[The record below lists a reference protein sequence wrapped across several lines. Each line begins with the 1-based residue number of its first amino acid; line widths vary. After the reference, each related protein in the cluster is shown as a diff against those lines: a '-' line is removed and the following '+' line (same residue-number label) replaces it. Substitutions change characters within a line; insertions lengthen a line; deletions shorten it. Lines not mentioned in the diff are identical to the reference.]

1 MPKQQKNKKY
11 MVFEYLRKR
20 IIDSSIPP
28 GFPISEGDLAE
39 ELGVSKTPIR
49 EALRQLE
56 KDGLVQNTP
65 GRGSNVTNISSRDI
79 SEVFQL
85 REIIECGAAK
95 RAALLPDKDKIIEK
109 RKEVQQLTLNKQ
121 RMSENVYE
129 WGAGDDIHLCI
140 VNSLG
145 NHKLTDVYQGLLD
158 QIRRIRIHIGK
169 KFTQRRFDEITDEH
183 LAILDSIIE
192 GNSDSAEQMMYKH
205 LNNAVIYISGI
216 VTGY

>member
-1 MPKQQKNKKY
+1 

-20 IIDSSIPP
+20 IIDSSLPP

-95 RAALLPDKDKIIEK
+95 RAALLPNKDKIIEK
-109 RKEVQQLTLNKQ
+109 RKEVQQLTSNKQ
-121 RMSENVYE
+121 RMSEHVYE
-129 WGAGDDIHLCI
+129 WGTWEDIHLCI

-145 NHKLTDVYQGLLD
+145 NQKLTDVYLGLLD
-158 QIRRIRIHIGK
+158 QIKRIRIHIGEP
-169 KFTQRRFDEITDEH
+169 FTQRRFDEITNEH
-183 LAILDSIIE
+183 LTIMDSIID
-192 GNSDSAEQMMYKH
+192 GDSDRAEQMMHKH
-205 LNNAVIYISGI
+205 LNNAVIYIAGI
-216 VTGY
+216 FTGNR

>member
-1 MPKQQKNKKY
+1 MPKQLKNKKH

-95 RAALLPDKDKIIEK
+95 RAALLPDKNKIIEK
-109 RKEVQQLTLNKQ
+109 RKEVQQLALNKQ

-145 NHKLTDVYQGLLD
+145 NQKLADVYQGLLD
-158 QIRRIRIHIGK
+158 QIKRIRIHIGK
-169 KFTQRRFDEITDEH
+169 KFTQHRFDEITNEH

-192 GNSDSAEQMMYKH
+192 GNSASAEQMMHKH
-205 LNNAVIYISGI
+205 LNNAVIYIAEI